1 MRIKLMSWPTLLP
14 FALLLLAMLA
24 CGGFQVRVT
33 PTPTST
39 PSQATIEPTAPPTV
53 IVVAPTTV
61 VPTATLTPT
70 AVLTATVTPEP
81 GLTPGKSARVAAAG
95 GLNVREQ
102 ASTSGK
108 QLGKLNAGAVV
119 KVRGGPK
126 EANGYTWWQ
135 IDDGAGLVGWVAAGT
150 KDDPWLVPETTSA
163 PTAAGGGKLVNRD
176 VKLGDRVQVTTQEGK
191 VLTIREAAGK
201 DAKPVARV
209 LPGTQFVVRGGPVRQ
224 DGYLW
229 WQLEGEQVNGWAA
242 EGEPGDRWLTPVEP

>member
-1 MRIKLMSWPTLLP
+1 MQGKQIHWRVLLP
-14 FALLLLAMLA
+14 LGLLFLTMLA

-39 PSQATIEPTAPPTV
+39 PPRATIEPAARPTAVV
-53 IVVAPTTV
+53 IAPTTA

-70 AVLTATVTPEP
+70 AVLTATVTPGF
-81 GLTPGKSARVAAAG
+81 GLAPGKAVRVTASG
-95 GLNVREQ
+95 GLNVRDQ

-108 QLGKLNAGAVV
+108 QVGKLNPGAVV
-119 KVRGGPK
+119 KLRSGPK

-150 KDDPWLVPETTSA
+150 KEDPWLVLETA
-163 PTAAGGGKLVNRD
+163 GVLTATGGGKLVNRD
-176 VKLGDRVQVTTQEGK
+176 VRLGDRVQVTTQEGK

-229 WQLEGEQVNGWAA
+229 WQLEGEQIKGWAA